1 MNMEKKINHYC
12 LAWLDLEMT
21 GLNPEH
27 DRILEMALIIT
38 DAHLNV
44 LTQSEVLVIH
54 QSDDLLNNMDE
65 WNTQT
70 HGRTGLTERSR
81 ASDLDEATAE
91 NQMLELLRQ
100 WVPEKTTP
108 LCGNSVHQDRRFL
121 AKYMPQLESYFHY
134 RNVDVSTLKE
144 LARRWNPE
152 IYRGVKKRGA
162 HQALDDIMESIEEM
176 RYYRDHFLILP
187 DTYQTNQAT

>member
-1 MNMEKKINHYC
+1 MNMEKKVNHYC

-27 DRILEMALIIT
+27 DRILEMAMIIT

-44 LTQSEVLVIH
+44 LAQSEILVIH

-81 ASDLDEATAE
+81 ASDLDETTAE

-187 DTYQTNQAT
+187 DTYQANQAT

>member
-1 MNMEKKINHYC
+1 MNMEKKVNHYC

-27 DRILEMALIIT
+27 DRILEMAMIIT

-44 LTQSEVLVIH
+44 LAQSEILVIH

-121 AKYMPQLESYFHY
+121 LLVFFLAVRRSFPSFTPKTRNYCSY
-134 RNVDVSTLKE
+134 L
-144 LARRWNPE
+144 
-152 IYRGVKKRGA
+152 
-162 HQALDDIMESIEEM
+162 
-176 RYYRDHFLILP
+176 
-187 DTYQTNQAT
+187 QTKVRHK

>member
-187 DTYQTNQAT
+187 ASRAGDGLI